1 LNGLTTLRIAEEEM
15 SNKHWLASYGERIP
29 AEINADA
36 YRSVLEMFEQA
47 MQRFAD
53 KPAIRC
59 FDQTLTYADTDR
71 LSRNFSAYLQSKLRR
86 RLGWPAGERALLTSP
101 VR

>member
-1 LNGLTTLRIAEEEM
+1 M

-59 FDQTLTYADTDR
+59 FA
-71 LSRNFSAYLQSKLRR
+71 RR
-86 RLGWPAGERALLTSP
+86 
-101 VR
+101 

>member
-1 LNGLTTLRIAEEEM
+1 MRTPIAPYWRC
-15 SNKHWLASYGERIP
+15 S
-29 AEINADA
+29 
-36 YRSVLEMFEQA
+36 EQA

-71 LSRNFSAYLQSKLRR
+71 LSRNFAAYLQSKLGVAKGDRIAVM
-86 RLGWPAGERALLTSP
+86 LPNIPAFRSPCSESFARAPS
-101 VR
+101 R